1 MNNIQKAF
9 KNKAKMGLRMANG
22 GVLEDPFGFN
32 NVLSNRNQRER
43 QTTNPLEKI
52 DGAIAMGNA
61 VEGSNLTMSEKAAL
75 GMGTTSAD
83 ASALRQKTSALSTLR
98 EGMLQQPVV
107 GEQYDNW
114 QRQNG
119 LRAQNFADGGV
130 VDPVEA
136 LLARTKANYG
146 VSNASQPA
154 AQAAPQPTPQP
165 TQQPAPQPAAPAK
178 DNSGGLFGKAMR
190 GLRGRAEAANFA
202 NGGIVKLSGPGTG
215 TSDDIPMKV
224 NKGGRSLD
232 VNVSNGEALAVL
244 PAKTAQNPAA
254 VDAVNDIIYQTNG
267 KPPKGLRAGVTNY
280 AADGVIIVGSDGK
293 PIPPEPA
300 KPVQQPVNR
309 ALSPEARA
317 YTAEREAAAAVQN
330 KLTAE
335 AAANRAAMDATKNA
349 KTVVGGA
356 QASTTSSMPTSKVPT
371 WLKYEGV
378 GYNVPKPSLGGI
390 KSAARAVG
398 RTAMNVAKPLGGAA
412 AVAGAGL
419 QGYETGSDFNEV
431 WQNDKTDLPTKIAA
445 TLEGAGNV
453 AGNILTLGMV
463 QNPVSGIARW
473 INDETA
479 MDRALA
485 GTNRERN
492 EREKP
497 KSTTSA
503 IPIPTHAATQE
514 TVDPAQATA
523 AVRADLQNRADS
535 SFAQQSGV
543 DPEIAKLAAGNENRT
558 AGFGTLRD
566 ATQFTVPQGSG
577 GGVIT
582 GAADKNGLRRAMVV
596 LPNGSPTQANPN
608 APRDIYGND
617 MSRTN
622 DMKRQLA
629 EIQRQN
635 TDSDLASGLP
645 FYQQRGLRALA
656 ADNMRA
662 ETEAARGKGG
672 ASALDLA
679 KFNLDVAKFQHD
691 LKRTD
696 NMQGNAD
703 RKDDADRKSANVK
716 RVTEMFDRFAPV
728 SGLKGD
734 DLKNAVSRRNEFEQA
749 FYAANG
755 GQMPTDPAKF
765 DEQLPGM
772 MRQARLTVAM
782 NDAVRNRGL
791 WDKVKNLMHLKR
803 EPRTGTSVLPIDEFD
818 DGKTI
823 HYYGVPLSA
832 EEVLGD
838 DADLLQAYQERIA
851 KTKARKSN

>member
-43 QTTNPLEKI
+43 QVSNPLEKI

-83 ASALRQKTSALSTLR
+83 ASALRQKTSALGTLR
-98 EGMLQQPVV
+98 EGMLQQPGV
-107 GEQYDNW
+107 GEQYGNW

-119 LRAQNFADGGV
+119 LRTQNFADGGV

-154 AQAAPQPTPQP
+154 AQAAPQPA
-165 TQQPAPQPAAPAK
+165 QQPAPQPAPPAK
-178 DNSGGLFGKAMR
+178 DNSGGLFGKALR

-202 NGGIVKLSGPGTG
+202 NGGIVKISGPGTG

-224 NKGGRSLD
+224 NKGGQSLD

-244 PAKTAQNPAA
+244 PAKTAQNP
-254 VDAVNDIIYQTNG
+254 DAVEAVNEIIYQTNG
-267 KPPKGLRAGVTNY
+267 KQPRGLRAGGHY
-280 AADGVIIVGSDGK
+280 ADGTIDEQVARAGFRRLYGDRSAAMAVPTRPVAESAPAAPTATDTAPAAPATTTTARTLPFMSNVPDGTTEKIVAQRHRALYGDRPHAGNRQLGK
-293 PIPPEPA
+293 AQPPVAQPA
-300 KPVQQPVNR
+300 AQQGLKPAGTVVPMPQKPV
-309 ALSPEARA
+309 SPDAA
-317 YTAEREAAAAVQN
+317 ATAETREAAFAKAA
-330 KLTAE
+330 
-335 AAANRAAMDATKNA
+335 
-349 KTVVGGA
+349 
-356 QASTTSSMPTSKVPT
+356 
-371 WLKYEGV
+371 
-378 GYNVPKPSLGGI
+378 
-390 KSAARAVG
+390 
-398 RTAMNVAKPLGGAA
+398 
-412 AVAGAGL
+412 
-419 QGYETGSDFNEV
+419 
-431 WQNDKTDLPTKIAA
+431 
-445 TLEGAGNV
+445 
-453 AGNILTLGMV
+453 
-463 QNPVSGIARW
+463 
-473 INDETA
+473 
-479 MDRALA
+479 
-485 GTNRERN
+485 
-492 EREKP
+492 
-497 KSTTSA
+497 
-503 IPIPTHAATQE
+503 
-514 TVDPAQATA
+514 
-523 AVRADLQNRADS
+523 
-535 SFAQQSGV
+535 GV
-543 DPEIAKLAAGNENRT
+543 DPEIAQLAAGTENRT

-566 ATQFTVPQGSG
+566 ATKFNVPKGSG

-656 ADNMRA
+656 ADKMRA
-662 ETEAARGKGG
+662 ETDAARSKGG
-672 ASALDLA
+672 ASALDVA
-679 KFNLDVAKFQHD
+679 KFNLDMAKFQHD

-772 MRQARLTVAM
+772 MRQARLTVAL

-791 WDKVKNLMHLKR
+791 WDKVKNLMDSNR
-803 EPRTGTSVLPIDEFD
+803 DPRTGTAALAVDPRD
-818 DGKTI
+818 DGKTVY
-823 HYYGVPLSA
+823 YYGVPLSA
-832 EEVLGD
+832 EDIFGD

-851 KTKARKSN
+851 QTKARK

>member
-43 QTTNPLEKI
+43 QVSNPLEKI

-98 EGMLQQPVV
+98 EGMLQQPGV

-154 AQAAPQPTPQP
+154 AQAAPQPA
-165 TQQPAPQPAAPAK
+165 QQPAPQPAPPAK
-178 DNSGGLFGKAMR
+178 DNSGGLFGKALR

-224 NKGGRSLD
+224 NKGGKSLD

-244 PAKTAQNPAA
+244 PAKTAQNPVA
-254 VDAVNDIIYQTNG
+254 VEAVNEIIYQTNG
-267 KPPKGLRAGVTNY
+267 KPPKGLRAGGHYAEGSVFGGKVDEENAMPVRQKVVTQPVSFG
-280 AADGVIIVGSDGK
+280 AT
-293 PIPPEPA
+293 PEQKA
-300 KPVQQPVNR
+300 SFAEKVNEFKQARGLRVDPVQTQQPVTQP
-309 ALSPEARA
+309 AVQQGLKPAGTVVPIPQKPVSPDAA
-317 YTAEREAAAAVQN
+317 ATAETREAAFAKAA
-330 KLTAE
+330 
-335 AAANRAAMDATKNA
+335 
-349 KTVVGGA
+349 
-356 QASTTSSMPTSKVPT
+356 
-371 WLKYEGV
+371 
-378 GYNVPKPSLGGI
+378 
-390 KSAARAVG
+390 
-398 RTAMNVAKPLGGAA
+398 
-412 AVAGAGL
+412 
-419 QGYETGSDFNEV
+419 
-431 WQNDKTDLPTKIAA
+431 
-445 TLEGAGNV
+445 
-453 AGNILTLGMV
+453 
-463 QNPVSGIARW
+463 
-473 INDETA
+473 
-479 MDRALA
+479 
-485 GTNRERN
+485 
-492 EREKP
+492 
-497 KSTTSA
+497 
-503 IPIPTHAATQE
+503 
-514 TVDPAQATA
+514 
-523 AVRADLQNRADS
+523 
-535 SFAQQSGV
+535 GV
-543 DPEIAKLAAGNENRT
+543 DPEIAQLAAGSESRT

-566 ATQFTVPQGSG
+566 ATQFNVPKGSG

-596 LPNGSPTQANPN
+596 LPNGSPTQVNPN

-617 MSRTN
+617 MTRTN

-656 ADNMRA
+656 ADKMRA
-662 ETEAARGKGG
+662 ETDAARSKGG
-672 ASALDLA
+672 ASALDIA
-679 KFNLDVAKFQHD
+679 KFNLDVAKFDHD
-691 LKRTD
+691 RKRTD

-703 RKDDADRKSANVK
+703 RESEFKDNEAHTTRVDNLLKSWATGEDGKLDNQKYAYLQKYAGQFK
-716 RVTEMFDRFAPV
+716 RGKGMSSDEHLAELMDNFAV
-728 SGLKGD
+728 DSL
-734 DLKNAVSRRNEFEQA
+734 FEQQGRHWSSA
-749 FYAANG
+749 EGPSAGEA
-755 GQMPTDPAKF
+755 
-765 DEQLPGM
+765 
-772 MRQARLTVAM
+772 
-782 NDAVRNRGL
+782 
-791 WDKVKNLMHLKR
+791 
-803 EPRTGTSVLPIDEFD
+803 VLPKT
-818 DGKTI
+818 GKAGMSALLDARMPGQQTYVDPLTKRTI
-823 HYYGVPLSA
+823 YQSDVVGTLSPRQQKI
-832 EEVLGD
+832 L
-838 DADLLQAYQERIA
+838 QERLA
-851 KTKARKSN
+851 KQR

>member
-32 NVLSNRNQRER
+32 NVLSNSNQRER

-98 EGMLQQPVV
+98 EGMLQQPGV

-114 QRQNG
+114 QKQNG
-119 LRAQNFADGGV
+119 LRTQNFADGGV

-146 VSNASQPA
+146 VSNTSQPAQQPA
-154 AQAAPQPTPQP
+154 AQAVP
-165 TQQPAPQPAAPAK
+165 QPAPQPAPPAK

-224 NKGGRSLD
+224 NKGGKSLD

-267 KPPKGLRAGVTNY
+267 KPPKGLRAGGHY
-280 AADGVIIVGSDGK
+280 ADGSVFGGK
-293 PIPPEPA
+293 IDEENATPVRQKVVTQPI
-300 KPVQQPVNR
+300 
-309 ALSPEARA
+309 
-317 YTAEREAAAAVQN
+317 
-330 KLTAE
+330 
-335 AAANRAAMDATKNA
+335 
-349 KTVVGGA
+349 
-356 QASTTSSMPTSKVPT
+356 
-371 WLKYEGV
+371 
-378 GYNVPKPSLGGI
+378 SLGATPEQ
-390 KSAARAVG
+390 KASFAEKVNEFKQAR
-398 RTAMNVAKPLGGAA
+398 
-412 AVAGAGL
+412 GL
-419 QGYETGSDFNEV
+419 
-431 WQNDKTDLPTKIAA
+431 
-445 TLEGAGNV
+445 
-453 AGNILTLGMV
+453 
-463 QNPVSGIARW
+463 R
-473 INDETA
+473 
-479 MDRALA
+479 
-485 GTNRERN
+485 
-492 EREKP
+492 
-497 KSTTSA
+497 
-503 IPIPTHAATQE
+503 
-514 TVDPAQATA
+514 VDPAQAQPPVA
-523 AVRADLQNRADS
+523 QPA
-535 SFAQQSGV
+535 AQQGLKPAGTVVPMPQKPVSPDAAATAETREAAFAKAAGV
-543 DPEIAKLAAGNENRT
+543 DPEIAQLAA
-558 AGFGTLRD
+558 GTLRD
-566 ATQFTVPQGSG
+566 ATQFNVPKGSG

-656 ADNMRA
+656 ADKMRA

-672 ASALDLA
+672 ASGLDLA

-703 RKDDADRKSANVK
+703 RESEFKDNEAHTTRVDNLLKSWATGEDGKLDNQKYAYLQKYAGQFK
-716 RVTEMFDRFAPV
+716 RGKGMSSDEHLAELMDNFAV
-728 SGLKGD
+728 DSL
-734 DLKNAVSRRNEFEQA
+734 FEQQGRHWSSA
-749 FYAANG
+749 EGPSAG
-755 GQMPTDPAKF
+755 
-765 DEQLPGM
+765 E
-772 MRQARLTVAM
+772 V
-782 NDAVRNRGL
+782 
-791 WDKVKNLMHLKR
+791 
-803 EPRTGTSVLPIDEFD
+803 VLPKT
-818 DGKTI
+818 GKAGMSALLDARMPGQQTYVDPLTKRTI
-823 HYYGVPLSA
+823 YQSDVVGTLSPRQQKI
-832 EEVLGD
+832 L
-838 DADLLQAYQERIA
+838 QERLA
-851 KTKARKSN
+851 KQR

>member
-9 KNKAKMGLRMANG
+9 KNKAKMGLRMADG

-154 AQAAPQPTPQP
+154 AQAAPHPAPQPTP
-165 TQQPAPQPAAPAK
+165 QPAPQPAAPAK

-224 NKGGRSLD
+224 NKGGKSLD

-267 KPPKGLRAGVTNY
+267 KPPKGLRAGGHY
-280 AADGVIIVGSDGK
+280 AEGTIDEQVARAGFRKLYGDRSTAMAVPTRPVAETAPAAPTATAQTLPLPFMSNVPDGTTEKIVAQRHRALYGDRTYVGNRQPGQAQPPVAQPAAQQGLK
-293 PIPPEPA
+293 PAGTVVPMPQ
-300 KPVQQPVNR
+300 KPV
-309 ALSPEARA
+309 SPDAA
-317 YTAEREAAAAVQN
+317 ATAETREAAFAKAA
-330 KLTAE
+330 
-335 AAANRAAMDATKNA
+335 
-349 KTVVGGA
+349 
-356 QASTTSSMPTSKVPT
+356 
-371 WLKYEGV
+371 
-378 GYNVPKPSLGGI
+378 
-390 KSAARAVG
+390 
-398 RTAMNVAKPLGGAA
+398 
-412 AVAGAGL
+412 
-419 QGYETGSDFNEV
+419 
-431 WQNDKTDLPTKIAA
+431 
-445 TLEGAGNV
+445 
-453 AGNILTLGMV
+453 
-463 QNPVSGIARW
+463 
-473 INDETA
+473 
-479 MDRALA
+479 
-485 GTNRERN
+485 
-492 EREKP
+492 
-497 KSTTSA
+497 
-503 IPIPTHAATQE
+503 
-514 TVDPAQATA
+514 
-523 AVRADLQNRADS
+523 
-535 SFAQQSGV
+535 GV
-543 DPEIAKLAAGNENRT
+543 DPEIAQLAAGSESRT

-566 ATQFTVPQGSG
+566 ATQFNVPKGSG

-629 EIQRQN
+629 EIQREN
-635 TDSDLASGLP
+635 TESDLASGLP

-656 ADNMRA
+656 ADKMRA

-672 ASALDLA
+672 ASGLDLA

-696 NMQGNAD
+696 NMQGNTE
-703 RKDDADRKSANVK
+703 RKDDVDRKSANVK

-772 MRQARLTVAM
+772 MRQARLTVAL

-832 EEVLGD
+832 EEVLGN
-838 DADLLQAYQERIA
+838 DADLLQAYQERVA
-851 KTKARKSN
+851 KTKARK

>member
-43 QTTNPLEKI
+43 QTINPLEKI

-165 TQQPAPQPAAPAK
+165 APQPAPPAK

-224 NKGGRSLD
+224 NKGGKSLD

-280 AADGVIIVGSDGK
+280 AADGGIIVGPDGK

-309 ALSPEARA
+309 ALSPEAQA
-317 YTAEREAAAAVQN
+317 YTAEREAAAAVQK

-378 GYNVPKPSLGGI
+378 GYNVPKPSLEGI

-398 RTAMNVAKPLGGAA
+398 GTAMNVAKPLGGAA

-445 TLEGAGNV
+445 TLEGAGNI
-453 AGNILTLGMV
+453 AGNILTVGTV

-485 GTNRERN
+485 GTSRERTKN
-492 EREKP
+492 SDPAKP
-497 KSTTSA
+497 SGA
-503 IPIPTHAATQE
+503 IVPIPEAKAPNTVQQPA
-514 TVDPAQATA
+514 VDPAQAA
-523 AVRADLQNRADS
+523 AQAREAA
-535 SFAQQSGV
+535 FASATGV
-543 DPEIAKLAAGNENRT
+543 DPETLKTANVSPLRS
-558 AGFGTLRD
+558 AGFMAEKD
-566 ATQFTVPQGSG
+566 ATQFNVPKGSG

-617 MSRTN
+617 MTRTN

-656 ADNMRA
+656 ADMMRA
-662 ETEAARGKGG
+662 ETDAARSKGG

-679 KFNLDVAKFQHD
+679 KFQLEMAKFYHD
-691 LKRTD
+691 RKRTD
-696 NMQGNAD
+696 NMQWNAD
-703 RKDDADRKSANVK
+703 RESEFKDNEAHTTRVDNLLKSWATGEDGKLDNQKYAYLQKYAGQFK
-716 RVTEMFDRFAPV
+716 RGKGMSSDEHLAELMDNFAV
-728 SGLKGD
+728 DSL
-734 DLKNAVSRRNEFEQA
+734 FEQQGRHWSSA
-749 FYAANG
+749 EGPSAGEA
-755 GQMPTDPAKF
+755 
-765 DEQLPGM
+765 
-772 MRQARLTVAM
+772 
-782 NDAVRNRGL
+782 
-791 WDKVKNLMHLKR
+791 
-803 EPRTGTSVLPIDEFD
+803 VLPKT
-818 DGKTI
+818 GKAGMSALLDARMPGQQTYVDPLTKRTI
-823 HYYGVPLSA
+823 YQSDVVGTLSPRQQKI
-832 EEVLGD
+832 L
-838 DADLLQAYQERIA
+838 QERLA
-851 KTKARKSN
+851 KQR

>member
-1 MNNIQKAF
+1 
-9 KNKAKMGLRMANG
+9 MGLRMANG

-32 NVLSNRNQRER
+32 NVLSNSNQRER

-154 AQAAPQPTPQP
+154 AQAAPHPAPQPTP
-165 TQQPAPQPAAPAK
+165 QPAPQPAATAK

-224 NKGGRSLD
+224 NKGGKSLD

-267 KPPKGLRAGVTNY
+267 KPPKGLRAGGHY
-280 AADGVIIVGSDGK
+280 ADGSVFGGK
-293 PIPPEPA
+293 IDEENATPVRQKVVTQPI
-300 KPVQQPVNR
+300 
-309 ALSPEARA
+309 
-317 YTAEREAAAAVQN
+317 
-330 KLTAE
+330 
-335 AAANRAAMDATKNA
+335 
-349 KTVVGGA
+349 
-356 QASTTSSMPTSKVPT
+356 
-371 WLKYEGV
+371 
-378 GYNVPKPSLGGI
+378 SLGATPEQ
-390 KSAARAVG
+390 KASFAEKVNEFKQAR
-398 RTAMNVAKPLGGAA
+398 
-412 AVAGAGL
+412 GL
-419 QGYETGSDFNEV
+419 
-431 WQNDKTDLPTKIAA
+431 
-445 TLEGAGNV
+445 
-453 AGNILTLGMV
+453 
-463 QNPVSGIARW
+463 R
-473 INDETA
+473 
-479 MDRALA
+479 
-485 GTNRERN
+485 
-492 EREKP
+492 
-497 KSTTSA
+497 
-503 IPIPTHAATQE
+503 
-514 TVDPAQATA
+514 VDPAQAQPPVAQPAAPQGLKPAGTVVPIPQKPVSPDAAATA
-523 AVRADLQNRADS
+523 ETREAA
-535 SFAQQSGV
+535 FAKAAGV
-543 DPEIAKLAAGNENRT
+543 DPEIAQLAAGSESRT

-566 ATQFTVPQGSG
+566 ATQFNVPKGSG

-656 ADNMRA
+656 ADKMRA

-672 ASALDLA
+672 ASGLDLA

-703 RKDDADRKSANVK
+703 RESEFKDNEAHTTRVDNLLKSWATGEDGKLDNQKYAYLQKYAGQFK
-716 RVTEMFDRFAPV
+716 RGKGMSSDEHLAELMDNFAV
-728 SGLKGD
+728 DSL
-734 DLKNAVSRRNEFEQA
+734 FEQQGRHWSSA
-749 FYAANG
+749 EGPSAG
-755 GQMPTDPAKF
+755 
-765 DEQLPGM
+765 E
-772 MRQARLTVAM
+772 V
-782 NDAVRNRGL
+782 
-791 WDKVKNLMHLKR
+791 
-803 EPRTGTSVLPIDEFD
+803 VLPKT
-818 DGKTI
+818 GKAGMSALLDARMPGQQTYVDPLTKRTI
-823 HYYGVPLSA
+823 YQSDVVGTLSPRQQKI
-832 EEVLGD
+832 L
-838 DADLLQAYQERIA
+838 QERLA
-851 KTKARKSN
+851 KQR

>member
-43 QTTNPLEKI
+43 QVSNPLEEI
-52 DGAIAMGNA
+52 DGAIARGNA
-61 VEGSNLTMSEKAAL
+61 IEGSNLTMSEKAAL

-83 ASALRQKTSALSTLR
+83 ASALRQKTSALGTLR
-98 EGMLQQPVV
+98 EGMLQQPGV
-107 GEQYDNW
+107 GEQYGNW

-119 LRAQNFADGGV
+119 LRTQNFADGGV

-154 AQAAPQPTPQP
+154 AQAAPQPA
-165 TQQPAPQPAAPAK
+165 QQPAPQPAPPAK
-178 DNSGGLFGKAMR
+178 DNSGGLFGKALR

-202 NGGIVKLSGPGTG
+202 NGGIVKISGPGTG
-215 TSDDIPMKV
+215 KSDDIPMKV
-224 NKGGRSLD
+224 NKGGQSLN

-244 PAKTAQNPAA
+244 PAKTAQNP
-254 VDAVNDIIYQTNG
+254 DAVEAVNEIIYQTNG
-267 KPPKGLRAGVTNY
+267 KPPKGLRAGGHYAEGSVFGGKVDEENATPVRQKVVTQPASFGATPEQKASFAEKVNEFKQARGLRVDPVQAQPPVAQP
-280 AADGVIIVGSDGK
+280 AAQQGLK
-293 PIPPEPA
+293 PAGTVVPMPQ
-300 KPVQQPVNR
+300 KPV
-309 ALSPEARA
+309 SPDAA
-317 YTAEREAAAAVQN
+317 ATAETREAAFA
-330 KLTAE
+330 
-335 AAANRAAMDATKNA
+335 RAA
-349 KTVVGGA
+349 
-356 QASTTSSMPTSKVPT
+356 
-371 WLKYEGV
+371 
-378 GYNVPKPSLGGI
+378 
-390 KSAARAVG
+390 
-398 RTAMNVAKPLGGAA
+398 
-412 AVAGAGL
+412 
-419 QGYETGSDFNEV
+419 
-431 WQNDKTDLPTKIAA
+431 
-445 TLEGAGNV
+445 
-453 AGNILTLGMV
+453 
-463 QNPVSGIARW
+463 
-473 INDETA
+473 
-479 MDRALA
+479 
-485 GTNRERN
+485 
-492 EREKP
+492 
-497 KSTTSA
+497 
-503 IPIPTHAATQE
+503 
-514 TVDPAQATA
+514 
-523 AVRADLQNRADS
+523 
-535 SFAQQSGV
+535 GV
-543 DPEIAKLAAGNENRT
+543 DPEIAQLGAGSESRT

-566 ATQFTVPQGSG
+566 ATQFNVPKGSG

-596 LPNGSPTQANPN
+596 LPNGSPTQVNPN

-617 MSRTN
+617 MTRTN

-656 ADNMRA
+656 ADKMRA
-662 ETEAARGKGG
+662 ETDAARSKGG
-672 ASALDLA
+672 ASALDVA
-679 KFNLDVAKFQHD
+679 KFNLDMAKFDHD
-691 LKRTD
+691 RKRTD

-703 RKDDADRKSANVK
+703 RKDDVDRKSANVK

-791 WDKVKNLMHLKR
+791 WDKVKNLMDSNR
-803 EPRTGTSVLPIDEFD
+803 DPRTGTAALAVDPRD
-818 DGKTI
+818 DGKTVY
-823 HYYGVPLSA
+823 YYGVPLSA
-832 EEVLGD
+832 EDIFGD

-851 KTKARKSN
+851 QTKRK